1 MKINLLVMIA
11 LTILLVV
18 LTPLLVMGIINLGN
32 NIKTDDDIKSE
43 TQLDSQKDREPESE
57 LPSSAT
63 TLILTYPSPVSYTHL
78 RAHET

>member
-43 TQLDSQKDREPESE
+43 TQLDSQKDQETESG
-57 LPSSAT
+57 LPSSTT
-63 TLILTYPSPVSYTHL
+63 TLILTYPSPIPT
-78 RAHET
+78 